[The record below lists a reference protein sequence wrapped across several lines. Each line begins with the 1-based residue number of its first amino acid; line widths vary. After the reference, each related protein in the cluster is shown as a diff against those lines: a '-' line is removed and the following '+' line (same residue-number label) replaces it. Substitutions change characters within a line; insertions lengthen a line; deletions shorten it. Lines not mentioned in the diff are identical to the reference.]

1 MKKILAIALA
11 MVLALSLSVAT
22 FAATAELDL
31 NEFYYDAEY
40 YFDKNLNWGYT
51 ANDDFV
57 EEYGEEF
64 GITDATLLFPVTFE
78 ELGNYFTCTNHGDC
92 GVKDYDFFKT
102 DDDEFATKPVI
113 NAKLTTNDKYA
124 EFVVIDMPADEEQG
138 IPEGFILAV
147 TPIDLYIAKD
157 IEIEGQFY
165 VIRNLAKKAHKSPVV
180 TFTMTLTNPYI
191 SDNDIEVVAGESEV
205 ALYLDAMESYV
216 VKTAQFAEAGENG
229 LTFKFTVLGEEL
241 PITVE
246 LPSVVGQNGVNFG
259 IVEGFATFEKVEG
272 EEEEEEPEYERVVE
286 GAIPESVLAL
296 SETASWFGMGF
307 GSKEAIVNG
316 GKVNIGGEEGI
327 PVYVFAQMFGLD
339 LHEDECNCEYCEFET
354 PTDLYYYLLDA
365 EGKITYLGSFDAM
378 PEIEEPEESQEPEIP
393 TVTFEWEVEAG
404 DALGMLLISD
414 EKFET
419 NAAEDEES
427 SEPEEDKEA
436 PSTGSSEMISVAVAF
451 AAVTVVAAGALSFKK
466 TR

>member
-11 MVLALSLSVAT
+11 MVLALSLSVAA
-22 FAATAELDL
+22 FAANAELDL
-31 NEFYYDAEY
+31 NEFGDEY
-40 YFDKNLNWGYT
+40 YFDKYLNYGT
-51 ANDDFV
+51 AEDEFV
-57 EEYGEEF
+57 EEYGEEY
-64 GITDATLLFPVTFE
+64 GVTDATLLFPVLFE
-78 ELGNYFTCTNHGDC
+78 ELGNYFTCANHGDC
-92 GVKDYDFFKT
+92 GVKDYDFFKM
-102 DDDEFATKPVI
+102 DDDEFATKPVV
-113 NAKLTTNDKYA
+113 NAKITTNEKYA
-124 EFVVIDMPADEEQG
+124 DFAVIPFSEVDPDDESVVY
-138 IPEGFILAV
+138 EGFILAV

-191 SDNDIEVVAGESEV
+191 SDNDIEVVAGECDLYISEY
-205 ALYLDAMESYV
+205 AYV

-229 LTFKFTVLGEEL
+229 LTLKYDEIV
-241 PITVE
+241 TVE

-259 IVEGFATFEKVEG
+259 LVYGFATFEEVE
-272 EEEEEEPEYERVVE
+272 EDATQTSASEPEYERVVY
-286 GAIPESVLAL
+286 GTIPESVLEL
-296 SETASWFGMGF
+296 SETASWFGIGF

-316 GKVNIGGEEGI
+316 GKVSIGGEEGI
-327 PVYVFAQMFGLD
+327 PVFVFADMFELE
-339 LHEDECNCEYCEFET
+339 LHEDDCDCEYCDFET

-451 AAVTVVAAGALSFKK
+451 AVVTVAAAGALSFKK